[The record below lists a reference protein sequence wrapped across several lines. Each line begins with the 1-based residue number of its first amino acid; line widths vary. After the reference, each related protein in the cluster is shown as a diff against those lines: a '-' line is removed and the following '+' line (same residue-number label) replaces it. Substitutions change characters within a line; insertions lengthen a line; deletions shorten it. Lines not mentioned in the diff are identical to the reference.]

1 MTNFEVLKAKL
12 IFPVSDNAITLALLE
27 RGISISGITG
37 EDTYSV
43 SNKQAV
49 DLAHA
54 DLIVNLIAAPNISEG
69 GYSISLSDKQSL
81 LKLAG
86 SIYTKYGVANPLS
99 SLKPTATF
107 VNRW

>member
-1 MTNFEVLKAKL
+1 MTNFEALKAKL

-27 RGISISGITG
+27 RGISISGVTG
-37 EDTYSV
+37 EDTYSID
-43 SNKQAV
+43 NKEAI
-49 DLAHA
+49 DLAYA
-54 DLIVNLIAAPNISEG
+54 DLIVSLVSAPNISEG
-69 GYSISLSDKQSL
+69 GYSVSLSDKQSL

-99 SLKPTATF
+99 SLKPKAIF